1 MTENGKAADNLG
13 GDSERKL
20 VHVISGLAYIP
31 LVYFFTEISL
41 YVLFFLEFVFFITV
55 ILLAF
60 LKKAKYQ
67 PVCDMI
73 HRWGRKRENY
83 LPLKATLLINT
94 GILISYFLFPVNIL
108 CAAIAITALDDG
120 IATVAGEK
128 FGKHNLPYSERKT
141 YEGTM
146 AGTIAAFAS
155 TVIFVSPVQALF
167 GSVGAL
173 FIESVIGRDLR
184 TGSSINSFINLIKN
198 DNLVLPI
205 ASGFIM
211 LAMGQ

>member
-1 MTENGKAADNLG
+1 
-13 GDSERKL
+13 
-20 VHVISGLAYIP
+20 
-31 LVYFFTEISL
+31 
-41 YVLFFLEFVFFITV
+41 
-55 ILLAF
+55 
-60 LKKAKYQ
+60 
-67 PVCDMI
+67 
-73 HRWGRKRENY
+73 
-83 LPLKATLLINT
+83 
-94 GILISYFLFPVNIL
+94 
-108 CAAIAITALDDG
+108 
-120 IATVAGEK
+120 VAGEK

-146 AGTIAAFAS
+146 AGIIAAFAS

>member
-1 MTENGKAADNLG
+1 MAENGKAADNLG

-173 FIESVIGRDLR
+173 FIESIIGRDLR
-184 TGSSINSFINLIKN
+184 AVSSINSFINLIKN

-205 ASGFIM
+205 VSGFIM
-211 LAMGQ
+211 LAMG